1 MQFWRYLTVLT
12 MVALVG
18 WFTSHAD
25 QSKTYDLSGF
35 TGVHASAAVD
45 VEITQGDAFSVS
57 AYTESGDFSGL
68 ELQVEDGVLIATR
81 PEEIWKGKNSS
92 TWQRFFG
99 IEPNNKN
106 ISIKRVNGQRV
117 IKINGER
124 VPTYTV
130 RVTAPSIDR
139 LDASSSSIVTA
150 KEIKTSDLAI
160 KASSSGDINAEVAG
174 GDVSVDATSSGD
186 VILSG
191 TYDNLDIKATSSSDV
206 ILSGTYDNLDIKA
219 TSSSD
224 VILSGTCDKLDIKAT
239 SSADVK
245 ASDLTS
251 QQLNLR
257 STSSS
262 NIRAKVSGGD
272 VSVDA
277 TSSGDVVLS
286 GNCDNLDVKATS
298 SADVKAS
305 DLTCQNGNLR
315 ASSGGDII
323 AMLTKTV
330 NAHASSGGDILV
342 RGGAKPVKV
351 KESSGGDVSIRN

>member
-1 MQFWRYLTVLT
+1 MQFWLYLTVLT
-12 MVALVG
+12 MVVLIG
-18 WFTSHAD
+18 WLTSHAD
-25 QSKTYDLSGF
+25 ENKTYDLRGF
-35 TGVHASAAVD
+35 TGVRASAAVD
-45 VEITQGDAFSVS
+45 VELTQGNAFSVV

-68 ELQVEDGVLIATR
+68 ELRIEDGVLIATR
-81 PEEIWKGKNSS
+81 PEEIWKGKNTSS
-92 TWQRFFG
+92 WQRFFG
-99 IEPNNKN
+99 IGSGNRN
-106 ISIKRVNGQRV
+106 ISIKRVNGRRV

-186 VILSG
+186 VVLSG
-191 TYDNLDIKATSSSDV
+191 TYDNLDIKATSSADV
-206 ILSGTYDNLDIKA
+206 
-219 TSSSD
+219 
-224 VILSGTCDKLDIKAT
+224 VVSGTCDKLDIKAT

-262 NIRAKVSGGD
+262 NIRARVSGGD

-286 GNCDNLDVKATS
+286 GTCDKLDIKATS

-305 DLTCQNGNLR
+305 DLTCQNGDLR
-315 ASSGGDII
+315 ASSGADIT
-323 AMLTKTV
+323 AMLTETV
-330 NAHASSGGDILV
+330 TAHASSGGDILV

>member
-1 MQFWRYLTVLT
+1 MQFWLYLTVLT
-12 MVALVG
+12 MVVLIG
-18 WFTSHAD
+18 WLTSHAD
-25 QSKTYDLSGF
+25 ENKTYDLRGF
-35 TGVHASAAVD
+35 TGVRASAAVD
-45 VEITQGDAFSVS
+45 VELTQGNAFSVV

-68 ELQVEDGVLIATR
+68 ELRIEDGVLIATR
-81 PEEIWKGKNSS
+81 PEEIWKGKNTSS
-92 TWQRFFG
+92 WQRFFG
-99 IEPNNKN
+99 IGSGNRN
-106 ISIKRVNGQRV
+106 ISIKRVDGRRV

-150 KEIKTSDLAI
+150 REIKTSDLAI

-186 VILSG
+186 VVLSG
-191 TYDNLDIKATSSSDV
+191 TYDN
-206 ILSGTYDNLDIKA
+206 
-219 TSSSD
+219 
-224 VILSGTCDKLDIKAT
+224 LDIKAT

-262 NIRAKVSGGD
+262 NIRARVSGGD

-286 GNCDNLDVKATS
+286 GTCDKLDIKATS

-305 DLTCQNGNLR
+305 DLTCQNGDLR
-315 ASSGGDII
+315 ASSGADIT
-323 AMLTKTV
+323 AMLTETV
-330 NAHASSGGDILV
+330 TAHASSGGDILV

>member
-99 IEPNNKN
+99 IESNNKN

-191 TYDNLDIKATSSSDV
+191 TYDNLDIKATSS
-206 ILSGTYDNLDIKA
+206 A
-219 TSSSD
+219 D

-251 QQLNLR
+251 QQIDLR

>member
-1 MQFWRYLTVLT
+1 MQFGLYLTVLT
-12 MVALVG
+12 MVVLVG
-18 WFTSHAD
+18 WLTSHAD
-25 QSKTYDLSGF
+25 ENKTYDLSGF
-35 TGVHASAAVD
+35 TGVYASAAVD
-45 VEITQGDAFSVS
+45 VELTQGNAFSVV

-68 ELQVEDGVLIATR
+68 ELRVEDGVLIATR
-81 PEEIWKGKNSS
+81 PEEIWKDKNTSS
-92 TWQRFFG
+92 WQRFFG
-99 IEPNNKN
+99 IGSGNRN
-106 ISIKRVNGQRV
+106 ISIERVDGRRV

-130 RVTAPSIDR
+130 LVTAPGIDR
-139 LDASSSSIVTA
+139 LGASSSSIVTA

-160 KASSSGDINAEVAG
+160 KASSSGDINAEVSG
-174 GDVSVDATSSGD
+174 GDVSVDASSSGD

-191 TYDNLDIKATSSSDV
+191 T
-206 ILSGTYDNLDIKA
+206 
-219 TSSSD
+219 
-224 VILSGTCDKLDIKAT
+224 CEKLDIKAS

-245 ASDLTS
+245 ASDLTA

-262 NIRAKVSGGD
+262 NIRAEASGGD

-277 TSSGDVVLS
+277 TSSGDVVLA
-286 GNCDNLDVKATS
+286 GTCEKLDIKASS
-298 SADVKAS
+298 SANVKAS

-315 ASSGGDII
+315 ASSGADII
-323 AMLTKTV
+323 AMLTETV

-342 RGGAKPVKV
+342 RGGAKPIKV

>member
-1 MQFWRYLTVLT
+1 MQFWLYLTVLT
-12 MVALVG
+12 MVVLIG
-18 WFTSHAD
+18 WLTSHAD
-25 QSKTYDLSGF
+25 ENKTYDLRGF
-35 TGVHASAAVD
+35 IGVRASAAVD
-45 VEITQGDAFSVS
+45 VELTQGNAFSVV

-68 ELQVEDGVLIATR
+68 ELRIEDGVLIATR
-81 PEEIWKGKNSS
+81 PEEIWKGKNTSS
-92 TWQRFFG
+92 WQRFFG
-99 IEPNNKN
+99 IGSGNRN
-106 ISIKRVNGQRV
+106 ISIKRVNGRRV

-186 VILSG
+186 VVLSG
-191 TYDNLDIKATSSSDV
+191 TYDNLDIKATSSADV
-206 ILSGTYDNLDIKA
+206 
-219 TSSSD
+219 
-224 VILSGTCDKLDIKAT
+224 VVSGTCDKLDIKAT

-262 NIRAKVSGGD
+262 NIRARVSGGD

-286 GNCDNLDVKATS
+286 GTCDKLDIKATS

-305 DLTCQNGNLR
+305 DLTCQNGDLR
-315 ASSGGDII
+315 ASSGADIT
-323 AMLTKTV
+323 AMLTETV
-330 NAHASSGGDILV
+330 TAHASSGGDILV

>member
-1 MQFWRYLTVLT
+1 MQFWLYLTVLT
-12 MVALVG
+12 MVVLIG
-18 WFTSHAD
+18 WLTSHAD
-25 QSKTYDLSGF
+25 ENKTYDLRGF
-35 TGVHASAAVD
+35 TGVRASAAVD
-45 VEITQGDAFSVS
+45 VELTQGNAFSVV

-68 ELQVEDGVLIATR
+68 ELRIEDGVLIATR
-81 PEEIWKGKNSS
+81 PEEIWKGKNTSS
-92 TWQRFFG
+92 WQRFFG
-99 IEPNNKN
+99 IGSGNRN
-106 ISIKRVNGQRV
+106 ISIKRVDGRRV

-150 KEIKTSDLAI
+150 REIKTSDLAI

-186 VILSG
+186 VVLSG
-191 TYDNLDIKATSSSDV
+191 TYDNLDIKATSSADV
-206 ILSGTYDNLDIKA
+206 
-219 TSSSD
+219 
-224 VILSGTCDKLDIKAT
+224 VVSGTCDKLDIKAT

-262 NIRAKVSGGD
+262 NIRARVSGGD

-286 GNCDNLDVKATS
+286 GTCDKLDIKATS

-305 DLTCQNGNLR
+305 DLTCQNGDLR
-315 ASSGGDII
+315 ASSGADIT
-323 AMLTKTV
+323 AMLTETV
-330 NAHASSGGDILV
+330 TAHASSGGDILV

>member
-99 IEPNNKN
+99 IESNNKN

-150 KEIKTSDLAI
+150 QEIKTSDLAI
-160 KASSSGDINAEVAG
+160 KASSSGDINAEVSG

-191 TYDNLDIKATSSSDV
+191 TYDNLDIKATSS
-206 ILSGTYDNLDIKA
+206 A
-219 TSSSD
+219 D
-224 VILSGTCDKLDIKAT
+224 VILSGTCDNLDIKAT

-245 ASDLTS
+245 ASDLTA
-251 QQLNLR
+251 QQIDLR

-286 GNCDNLDVKATS
+286 GNCDNLDIKATS

>member
-1 MQFWRYLTVLT
+1 MQFGLYLTVLT
-12 MVALVG
+12 MVVLVG
-18 WFTSHAD
+18 WLTSHATEN
-25 QSKTYDLSGF
+25 KTYDLSGF
-35 TGVHASAAVD
+35 TGVYASAAVD
-45 VEITQGDAFSVS
+45 VELTQGNAFSVV

-68 ELQVEDGVLIATR
+68 ELRVEDGVLIATR

-99 IEPNNKN
+99 IGSGNRN
-106 ISIKRVNGQRV
+106 ISIERVNGQRV

-130 RVTAPSIDR
+130 LVTAPSIDR

-150 KEIKTSDLAI
+150 QEIKTSDLAI

-191 TYDNLDIKATSSSDV
+191 TYDNLDIKATSS
-206 ILSGTYDNLDIKA
+206 
-219 TSSSD
+219 
-224 VILSGTCDKLDIKAT
+224 
-239 SSADVK
+239 ADVK
-245 ASDLTS
+245 ASDLTA

-286 GNCDNLDVKATS
+286 GTCDNLDVKATS

-305 DLTCQNGNLR
+305 DLTCQQGNLR

-342 RGGAKPVKV
+342 RGGAKPIKV

>member
-25 QSKTYDLSGF
+25 QSKAYDLSGF

-99 IEPNNKN
+99 IGSNDKN

-191 TYDNLDIKATSSSDV
+191 TYDNLDIKATSS
-206 ILSGTYDNLDIKA
+206 A
-219 TSSSD
+219 D

-262 NIRAKVSGGD
+262 NIRAKVSGGN

-286 GNCDNLDVKATS
+286 GTCDNLDVKATS